1 MKPVAGGCG
10 RSRSKRAKL
19 MGKFLSGLI
28 VLIAAIFLIILLYFR
43 IAEGSFE
50 GAGERMDQF
59 LGAAAEETGEATR
72 NIVNE
77 ADEALEGD
85 DEY

>member
-1 MKPVAGGCG
+1 MG
-10 RSRSKRAKL
+10 R
-19 MGKFLSGLI
+19 FLSGLI

-50 GAGERMDQF
+50 GAGERMDAL
-59 LGAAAEETGEATR
+59 LGAAAEETGEAAGDIARET
-72 NIVNE
+72 E
-77 ADEALEGD
+77 QALDGD

>member
-1 MKPVAGGCG
+1 
-10 RSRSKRAKL
+10 

-50 GAGERMDQF
+50 GAGARMDEF

-85 DEY
+85 DGY

>member
-1 MKPVAGGCG
+1 MG
-10 RSRSKRAKL
+10 R
-19 MGKFLSGLI
+19 FLSGLI

-50 GAGERMDQF
+50 GAGERMDAL
-59 LGAAAEETGEATR
+59 LGAAAEETGEAAGEIARET
-72 NIVNE
+72 E
-77 ADEALEGD
+77 QALDGD